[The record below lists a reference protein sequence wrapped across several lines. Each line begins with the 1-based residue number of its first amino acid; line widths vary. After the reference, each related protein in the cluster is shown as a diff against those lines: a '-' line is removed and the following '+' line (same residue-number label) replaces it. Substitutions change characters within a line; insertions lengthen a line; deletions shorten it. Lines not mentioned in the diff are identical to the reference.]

1 LIYNLDAFHHEKLL
15 YGLTRSLFLFH
26 DNAQVLD
33 EVITASVLL
42 LYNGWLKVQDLNLTL
57 PTFLVNNLD
66 FPVKVNEEEV
76 VFEDTIESGK
86 VPESAFGLL
95 KTYWNLAWFGGI
107 HVLLQWK
114 IPKGDPNFS
123 PKLFLDTSELT
134 VIKNSFS
141 QAILEQLSVNL
152 NKSKTHNDFQE
163 GLQLAG

>member
-1 LIYNLDAFHHEKLL
+1 MISLASTLGKFTVYIMTVICHFIRL
-15 YGLTRSLFLFH
+15 YL
-26 DNAQVLD
+26 VP
-33 EVITASVLL
+33 
-42 LYNGWLKVQDLNLTL
+42 L
-57 PTFLVNNLD
+57 P
-66 FPVKVNEEEV
+66 PYVKVNEEKV

-114 IPKGDPNFS
+114 VPKGDPNFS

-152 NKSKTHNDFQE
+152 NKSKVELTTCFNEFSEYDSLYICLQRAMDNLIFGSKHDRKITIVL
-163 GLQLAG
+163 GLLTV

>member
-1 LIYNLDAFHHEKLL
+1 MTNGRKSSNLVKSFELICYFIRL
-15 YGLTRSLFLFH
+15 YL
-26 DNAQVLD
+26 VP
-33 EVITASVLL
+33 
-42 LYNGWLKVQDLNLTL
+42 L
-57 PTFLVNNLD
+57 P
-66 FPVKVNEEEV
+66 PYVKVNEEEV

-114 IPKGDPNFS
+114 VPKGDPNFS
-123 PKLFLDTSELT
+123 PKLFLDNSELT

-152 NKSKTHNDFQE
+152 NKSKVEISTCFNKFSKYESTNIFHQMHNGRNGFYKRQFLSPNP
-163 GLQLAG
+163 GN

>member
-1 LIYNLDAFHHEKLL
+1 MALICHFIRL
-15 YGLTRSLFLFH
+15 YL
-26 DNAQVLD
+26 VP
-33 EVITASVLL
+33 
-42 LYNGWLKVQDLNLTL
+42 L
-57 PTFLVNNLD
+57 P
-66 FPVKVNEEEV
+66 PYVKVNEEEV

-114 IPKGDPNFS
+114 VPKGDPNFS

-152 NKSKTHNDFQE
+152 NKSKVELTTCFNEFSEYESTNFFHQMLRNICFDFIKCSKLRKNNASFDQ
-163 GLQLAG
+163 

>member
-1 LIYNLDAFHHEKLL
+1 MALICHFIRL
-15 YGLTRSLFLFH
+15 YL
-26 DNAQVLD
+26 VP
-33 EVITASVLL
+33 
-42 LYNGWLKVQDLNLTL
+42 L
-57 PTFLVNNLD
+57 P
-66 FPVKVNEEEV
+66 PYVKVNEEEV

-114 IPKGDPNFS
+114 VPKGDPNFS
-123 PKLFLDTSELT
+123 PKLFLDNSELT

-152 NKSKTHNDFQE
+152 NKSKVELTTCFNEFPNMIAYISAFKE
-163 GLQLAG
+163 LWIISFSVVNMTEKSRSLLEF